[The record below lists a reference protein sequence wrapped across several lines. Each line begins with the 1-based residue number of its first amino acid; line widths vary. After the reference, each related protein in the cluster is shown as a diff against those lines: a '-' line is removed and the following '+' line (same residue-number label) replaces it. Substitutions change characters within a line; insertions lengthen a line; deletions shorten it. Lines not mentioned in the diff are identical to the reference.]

1 MADEDIDSLLQEGIQ
16 AAAKSK
22 QDADAAKKDRP
33 EEDSRRSSRRR
44 SRTRSRSHS
53 RRRHRDRSRSRSR
66 SPRRSRRSRRSR
78 SRSPRRSRGSSRR
91 DRGRSRS
98 RSRERPSRK
107 KRKSKSRSRSAP
119 KEERERSTSAER
131 AERAKQRELMELT
144 RDHRTVFVGQL
155 TQKVREKDLERF
167 LNKTGKVENVLLIRD
182 KFTNR
187 SKGFAY
193 VELSNLEDVP
203 KVLLLNGQVP
213 DFQVFPIMIKASE
226 AEKNF
231 AAKKDSVMNAT
242 VASSGSLTDASGAGL
257 AGAIA
262 GGGMSASALSAA
274 SRIYCGNLH
283 TNITEDDLRIV
294 FQSFGEVLSV
304 TINRDEMGRSKGF
317 SFIQFSSP
325 QEANFALSKG
335 NGLELAGNYLR
346 LGPVNENAVSNRAG
360 TASMD
365 NSATGGRW
373 KLEDEEGAGL
383 SMNAQS
389 RSALMAKLAGNDVNL
404 FPSMSGAGG
413 YAASTTAYTN
423 STAAT
428 AAQRAEQATALMSS
442 TEIEGSESFCF
453 VVKNMFDVYQE
464 QKSGN
469 PEWAVEI
476 QQDVEEECGQYGSV
490 LHTYVEKEKQGGLV
504 YVLFGTVEAAVAAA
518 KKLHGRWFNKRQ
530 ISVRY
535 LSSQEYV
542 GMFPEA
548 RSAVQTAR
556 ASQTQVTGTFLG
568 CQLKLHTDRS
578 PIDQASQMSS
588 WVSSQWWKKTLHPS
602 IFYV

>member
-1 MADEDIDSLLQEGIQ
+1 MADEDIESLLQAGIQ

-22 QDADAAKKDRP
+22 QEKADHMDDKP
-33 EEDSRRSSRRR
+33 EQESRRSRRR
-44 SRTRSRSHS
+44 SRTRSRSRSHS
-53 RRRHRDRSRSRSR
+53 R
-66 SPRRSRRSRRSR
+66 RRSRRSR
-78 SRSPRRSRGSSRR
+78 SRSKTRRRSRRSRSRSRSAPRRSRGSSRR
-91 DRGRSRS
+91 ERGRS
-98 RSRERPSRK
+98 RSRERPTRRK
-107 KRKSKSRSRSAP
+107 QKSKSRSRSVP
-119 KEERERSTSAER
+119 KVERERSTSAER

-167 LNKTGKVENVLLIRD
+167 LTKTGKVENVLLIRD

-203 KVLLLNGQVP
+203 KVLLLSGQVP

-242 VASSGSLTDASGAGL
+242 ATTNAPLTADAPGAGL
-257 AGAIA
+257 AGAISGA
-262 GGGMSASALSAA
+262 GGMSASALSAA

-317 SFIQFSSP
+317 SFVQFSSP

-346 LGPVNENAVSNRAG
+346 LGPVNEHAVGGGNRGMAG
-360 TASMD
+360 AGVSGAD
-365 NSATGGRW
+365 DSATGGRW
-373 KLEDEEGAGL
+373 KLEDDEGTGL
-383 SMNAQS
+383 SMNAHS

-404 FPSMSGAGG
+404 FPTSMRGSVGG
-413 YAASTTAYTN
+413 YPAASSTGDYTN
-423 STAAT
+423 SVAAT
-428 AAQRAEQATALMSS
+428 AAQRAEQATALMTS
-442 TEIEGSESFCF
+442 TEIEGTESFCF

-469 PEWAVEI
+469 PDWPVEI
-476 QQDVEEECGQYGSV
+476 QQDVEEECGQYGPV
-490 LHTYVEKEKQGGLV
+490 LHTYVEKDKQGGLV
-504 YVLFGTVEAAVAAA
+504 YVLFDNVGSAVSAAT
-518 KKLHGRWFNKRQ
+518 KLHGRWFNKRQ

-556 ASQTQVTGTFLG
+556 NN
-568 CQLKLHTDRS
+568 
-578 PIDQASQMSS
+578 
-588 WVSSQWWKKTLHPS
+588 SSQL
-602 IFYV
+602 

>member
-16 AAAKSK
+16 AAAKDDE
-22 QDADAAKKDRP
+22 DAKNDRP

-53 RRRHRDRSRSRSR
+53 RRRHRDRPRSRSR

-78 SRSPRRSRGSSRR
+78 SRSSRRSRGSSRR
-91 DRGRSRS
+91 DKGRSRS
-98 RSRERPSRK
+98 RSRERSSRK

-167 LNKTGKVENVLLIRD
+167 LTKTGKVENVLLIRD

-213 DFQVFPIMIKASE
+213 DFQVFPIMIKVSE

-231 AAKKDSVMNAT
+231 AAKKDSVMNGTA
-242 VASSGSLTDASGAGL
+242 ASGGPLSADGSGAGL
-257 AGAIA
+257 AGAIS

-335 NGLELAGNYLR
+335 NGLELAGSFLR
-346 LGPVNENAVSNRAG
+346 LGPVNENAVGNRTG
-360 TASMD
+360 VSSVD
-365 NSATGGRW
+365 NNATGGRW
-373 KLEDEEGAGL
+373 KLEDEEGEGL

-404 FPSMSGAGG
+404 FPSMSGVGG
-413 YAASTTAYTN
+413 YTASTAAYTN
-423 STAAT
+423 SMAAT

-442 TEIEGSESFCF
+442 SEIEGSESFCF

-469 PEWAVEI
+469 PEWGVEI

-504 YVLFGTVEAAVAAA
+504 YVLFGTVEAAVSAA

-556 ASQTQVTGTFLG
+556 ASQ
-568 CQLKLHTDRS
+568 
-578 PIDQASQMSS
+578 
-588 WVSSQWWKKTLHPS
+588 
-602 IFYV
+602 

>member
-1 MADEDIDSLLQEGIQ
+1 
-16 AAAKSK
+16 
-22 QDADAAKKDRP
+22 
-33 EEDSRRSSRRR
+33 
-44 SRTRSRSHS
+44 
-53 RRRHRDRSRSRSR
+53 
-66 SPRRSRRSRRSR
+66 
-78 SRSPRRSRGSSRR
+78 
-91 DRGRSRS
+91 
-98 RSRERPSRK
+98 
-107 KRKSKSRSRSAP
+107 
-119 KEERERSTSAER
+119 
-131 AERAKQRELMELT
+131 MELT

-167 LNKTGKVENVLLIRD
+167 LTKTGKVENVLLIRD

-213 DFQVFPIMIKASE
+213 NFQVFPIMIKASE

-242 VASSGSLTDASGAGL
+242 AASSGALAANALGTGLT
-257 AGAIA
+257 
-262 GGGMSASALSAA
+262 GGNMSASALSAA
-274 SRIYCGNLH
+274 SRIYCGNVH

-335 NGLELAGNYLR
+335 NGLELAGNHLR
-346 LGPVNENAVSNRAG
+346 LGPVNENAMSGGNRG
-360 TASMD
+360 PNGLSSGMD
-365 NSATGGRW
+365 NSLTGGRW
-373 KLEDEEGAGL
+373 KLEDEEDMGM

-389 RSALMAKLAGNDVNL
+389 RSALMAKLAGNDVDL
-404 FPSMSGAGG
+404 FPSMGGVGG
-413 YAASTTAYTN
+413 YPSTTEYTN
-423 STAAT
+423 SMAAT

-442 TEIEGSESFCF
+442 TEIEGSDSFCF

-469 PEWAVEI
+469 PEWSVEI
-476 QQDVEEECGQYGSV
+476 QQDVQEECGQYGPV
-490 LHTYVEKEKQGGLV
+490 LHTYVEKDKQGGLV
-504 YVLFGTVEAAVAAA
+504 YVLFANVESAVTAA

-556 ASQTQVTGTFLG
+556 ANS
-568 CQLKLHTDRS
+568 
-578 PIDQASQMSS
+578 
-588 WVSSQWWKKTLHPS
+588 
-602 IFYV
+602 

>member
-1 MADEDIDSLLQEGIQ
+1 MADEAIDSLLQEGIQ
-16 AAAKSK
+16 AAAKEAGNVKEVS
-22 QDADAAKKDRP
+22 RP
-33 EEDSRRSSRRR
+33 EGDSSRRSRRR
-44 SRTRSRSHS
+44 SRSRSHS
-53 RRRHRDRSRSRSR
+53 RRRHRDRSRSRSKSR
-66 SPRRSRRSRRSR
+66 RRSRRSRSR
-78 SRSPRRSRGSSRR
+78 SRSPRRSRGSRR

-98 RSRERPSRK
+98 RSRERASRK
-107 KRKSKSRSRSAP
+107 KDRSRSRSRSAP
-119 KEERERSTSAER
+119 KVERERSTSAER

-155 TQKVREKDLERF
+155 TQKVREKDLSRF
-167 LNKTGKVENVLLIRD
+167 LSKTGKVENVLLIRD
-182 KFTNR
+182 KFTSR

-213 DFQVFPIMIKASE
+213 DFQVFPITIKASE

-231 AAKKDSVMNAT
+231 AAKKDSVMNAAAAT
-242 VASSGSLTDASGAGL
+242 ATPLTADAPGAGL

-335 NGLELAGNYLR
+335 NGLEMAGNYLR
-346 LGPVNENAVSNRAG
+346 LGPVNENAMNGGNRSMGGAG
-360 TASMD
+360 GNGAANDAS
-365 NSATGGRW
+365 GGRW
-373 KLEDEEGAGL
+373 KLEDDEGTGL

-404 FPSMSGAGG
+404 LPAGMGGSAGG
-413 YAASTTAYTN
+413 IGGYPAASSATDFTN
-423 STAAT
+423 TMAAT
-428 AAQRAEQATALMSS
+428 AAQRAEQASALMSS

-476 QQDVEEECGQYGSV
+476 QQDVEEECGQYGPV
-490 LHTYVEKEKQGGLV
+490 LHTYVENEKQGGLV
-504 YVLFGTVEAAVAAA
+504 YVLFANVGGAVAAA

-556 ASQTQVTGTFLG
+556 ANGSQ
-568 CQLKLHTDRS
+568 
-578 PIDQASQMSS
+578 
-588 WVSSQWWKKTLHPS
+588 
-602 IFYV
+602 

>member
-1 MADEDIDSLLQEGIQ
+1 MADEAIDSLLQEGIQ
-16 AAAKSK
+16 AAAKE
-22 QDADAAKKDRP
+22 AKEVNRP
-33 EEDSRRSSRRR
+33 EGDSSRRSRRR
-44 SRTRSRSHS
+44 SRSRSHW
-53 RRRHRDRSRSRSR
+53 RRRHRDRSRSRSKSRRRSRRSRSRSR
-66 SPRRSRRSRRSR
+66 SPRRSR
-78 SRSPRRSRGSSRR
+78 GSRR

-98 RSRERPSRK
+98 RSRERASRK
-107 KRKSKSRSRSAP
+107 KDRSRSRSRSAP
-119 KEERERSTSAER
+119 KVERERSTSAER

-155 TQKVREKDLERF
+155 TQKVREKDLSRF
-167 LNKTGKVENVLLIRD
+167 LSKTGKVENVLLIRD
-182 KFTNR
+182 KFTSR

-231 AAKKDSVMNAT
+231 AAKKDSVMNAAAAT
-242 VASSGSLTDASGAGL
+242 ATPLTADAPGAGL

-335 NGLELAGNYLR
+335 NGLEMAGNYLR
-346 LGPVNENAVSNRAG
+346 LGPVNENAMNGGNRSMGGAG
-360 TASMD
+360 GSGAANDAS
-365 NSATGGRW
+365 GGRW
-373 KLEDEEGAGL
+373 KLEDDEGTGL

-404 FPSMSGAGG
+404 LPAGMGGSAGG
-413 YAASTTAYTN
+413 IGGYPAASSATDYTN
-423 STAAT
+423 TMAAT
-428 AAQRAEQATALMSS
+428 AAQRAEQASALMSS

-476 QQDVEEECGQYGSV
+476 QQDVEEECGQYGPV
-490 LHTYVEKEKQGGLV
+490 LHTYMENEKQGGLV
-504 YVLFGTVEAAVAAA
+504 YVLFANVGGAVAAA

-556 ASQTQVTGTFLG
+556 ANGSHCEGIRDT
-568 CQLKLHTDRS
+568 
-578 PIDQASQMSS
+578 IASDAGPASD
-588 WVSSQWWKKTLHPS
+588 
-602 IFYV
+602 

>member
-1 MADEDIDSLLQEGIQ
+1 
-16 AAAKSK
+16 
-22 QDADAAKKDRP
+22 
-33 EEDSRRSSRRR
+33 
-44 SRTRSRSHS
+44 
-53 RRRHRDRSRSRSR
+53 
-66 SPRRSRRSRRSR
+66 
-78 SRSPRRSRGSSRR
+78 
-91 DRGRSRS
+91 
-98 RSRERPSRK
+98 
-107 KRKSKSRSRSAP
+107 
-119 KEERERSTSAER
+119 
-131 AERAKQRELMELT
+131 
-144 RDHRTVFVGQL
+144 
-155 TQKVREKDLERF
+155 
-167 LNKTGKVENVLLIRD
+167 
-182 KFTNR
+182 
-187 SKGFAY
+187 
-193 VELSNLEDVP
+193 
-203 KVLLLNGQVP
+203 
-213 DFQVFPIMIKASE
+213 
-226 AEKNF
+226 
-231 AAKKDSVMNAT
+231 KKDSVMNSTPTA
-242 VASSGSLTDASGAGL
+242 ASLSGDGSGL
-257 AGAIA
+257 AGAM
-262 GGGMSASALSAA
+262 GGGNMSASALSAA

-346 LGPVNENAVSNRAG
+346 LGPVNENAVSGGSRGAG
-360 TASMD
+360 AMSGMD
-365 NSATGGRW
+365 NSGGGRW
-373 KLEDEEGAGL
+373 KLEDDEGIGL

-404 FPSMSGAGG
+404 FPTSMGGTGG
-413 YAASTTAYTN
+413 YSTMSTTDYTNAMAAS
-423 STAAT
+423 

-469 PEWAVEI
+469 PEWSVEI
-476 QQDVEEECGQYGSV
+476 QQDVEEECGQYGPV

-504 YVLFGTVEAAVAAA
+504 YVLFDNVGSCVAAA

-556 ASQTQVTGTFLG
+556 AN
-568 CQLKLHTDRS
+568 
-578 PIDQASQMSS
+578 
-588 WVSSQWWKKTLHPS
+588 SSQ
-602 IFYV
+602 

>member
-1 MADEDIDSLLQEGIQ
+1 MAEQEIESLLQQGME
-16 AAAKSK
+16 AASKSK
-22 QDADAAKKDRP
+22 YDVELDRGR
-33 EEDSRRSSRRR
+33 EKDSRHSSRRR
-44 SRTRSRSHS
+44 SRSRSRSRSYS
-53 RRRHRDRSRSRSR
+53 RRRHRDRSRSRSKGR
-66 SPRRSRRSRRSR
+66 RRSRRSR
-78 SRSPRRSRGSSRR
+78 SRSYSPRRSHGHSRR
-91 DRGRSRS
+91 ARGRSRS
-98 RSRERPSRK
+98 RSRERASK
-107 KRKSKSRSRSAP
+107 KRLKSKSRSRSAPPPPP

-167 LNKTGKVENVLLIRD
+167 FSKVGKVESVLLIRD

-203 KVLLLNGQVP
+203 KVLLMNGQVP

-231 AAKKDSVMNAT
+231 AAKKDSVMNAS
-242 VASSGSLTDASGAGL
+242 AANSGSLLTNASGGGAAGTM
-257 AGAIA
+257 
-262 GGGMSASALSAA
+262 GGTTGMSAAALSAA

-304 TINRDEMGRSKGF
+304 TINRDEIGRSRGYG
-317 SFIQFSSP
+317 FIQFSSP

-346 LGPVNENAVSNRAG
+346 LGPVNENAMSSGNRG
-360 TASMD
+360 LGGASSFGD
-365 NSATGGRW
+365 NGSSGGRW
-373 KLEDEEGAGL
+373 KLEDDEGIGL

-404 FPSMSGAGG
+404 FPTAMGGGARTVGMYSASGTDFG
-413 YAASTTAYTN
+413 N

-428 AAQRAEQATALMSS
+428 AARRAEQAAALMSS
-442 TEIEGSESFCF
+442 TDIEGSDSFCF

-469 PEWAVEI
+469 AEWGVEI
-476 QQDVEEECGQYGSV
+476 QQDVEEECGQYGTV

-504 YVLFGTVEAAVAAA
+504 YVLFDNVSSAVAAA
-518 KKLHGRWFNKRQ
+518 EKLHGRWFNKRQ

-556 ASQTQVTGTFLG
+556 AN
-568 CQLKLHTDRS
+568 
-578 PIDQASQMSS
+578 
-588 WVSSQWWKKTLHPS
+588 SSQ
-602 IFYV
+602 

>member
-1 MADEDIDSLLQEGIQ
+1 MEPNELHFQRPSSDRKRVDIAVVMADEDIDSLLQEGIQ

-22 QDADAAKKDRP
+22 EDDEDAKNDRP

-53 RRRHRDRSRSRSR
+53 RRRHRNRSRSRSR

-91 DRGRSRS
+91 DKGRSRS
-98 RSRERPSRK
+98 RSRERSSRK

-167 LNKTGKVENVLLIRD
+167 LTKTGKVENVLLIRD

-213 DFQVFPIMIKASE
+213 DFQVFPIMIKVSE

-231 AAKKDSVMNAT
+231 AAKKDSVMNGTA
-242 VASSGSLTDASGAGL
+242 ASGGPLSADGSGAGL
-257 AGAIA
+257 AGAIS

-335 NGLELAGNYLR
+335 NGLELAGSFLR
-346 LGPVNENAVSNRAG
+346 LGPVNENAVGNRTGVSNV
-360 TASMD
+360 D
-365 NSATGGRW
+365 NNATGGRW
-373 KLEDEEGAGL
+373 NLEDEEGEGL

-404 FPSMSGAGG
+404 FPSMSGVGG
-413 YAASTTAYTN
+413 YTASTAAYTN
-423 STAAT
+423 SMAAT

-442 TEIEGSESFCF
+442 SEIEGSESFCF

-469 PEWAVEI
+469 PEWGVEI

-504 YVLFGTVEAAVAAA
+504 YVLFGTVEAAVSAA

-556 ASQTQVTGTFLG
+556 ASQ
-568 CQLKLHTDRS
+568 
-578 PIDQASQMSS
+578 
-588 WVSSQWWKKTLHPS
+588 
-602 IFYV
+602 

>member
-1 MADEDIDSLLQEGIQ
+1 V
-16 AAAKSK
+16 
-22 QDADAAKKDRP
+22 
-33 EEDSRRSSRRR
+33 
-44 SRTRSRSHS
+44 
-53 RRRHRDRSRSRSR
+53 
-66 SPRRSRRSRRSR
+66 
-78 SRSPRRSRGSSRR
+78 
-91 DRGRSRS
+91 
-98 RSRERPSRK
+98 
-107 KRKSKSRSRSAP
+107 
-119 KEERERSTSAER
+119 ERERSTSAER

-155 TQKVREKDLERF
+155 TQKVRERDLERF
-167 LNKTGKVENVLLIRD
+167 LGKTGKVENVMLIRD

-203 KVLLLNGQVP
+203 KVLLLSGQVP

-231 AAKKDSVMNAT
+231 AAKKDSVMNAAAT
-242 VASSGSLTDASGAGL
+242 PLTADAPGAG
-257 AGAIA
+257 GA
-262 GGGMSASALSAA
+262 SASALSAA

-283 TNITEDDLRIV
+283 TNVTEDDLRIV

-317 SFIQFSSP
+317 SFIQFSTP

-335 NGLELAGNYLR
+335 NGLELAGSYLR
-346 LGPVNENAVSNRAG
+346 LGPVNENAMGGGSRAG
-360 TASMD
+360 TGAGGGGVD
-365 NSATGGRW
+365 NAATGGRW
-373 KLEDEEGAGL
+373 KLEDDEGTGL

-404 FPSMSGAGG
+404 FPSAAGGG
-413 YAASTTAYTN
+413 YAAAPSAADYAN
-423 STAAT
+423 SMAAT

-442 TEIEGSESFCF
+442 TEIEGSDSFCF

-469 PEWAVEI
+469 PDWGVEI
-476 QQDVEEECGQYGSV
+476 QQDVEEECGQYGPV
-490 LHTYVEKEKQGGLV
+490 LHTYVEKDKQGGLV
-504 YVLFGTVEAAVAAA
+504 YVLFDKVRSAAAAA

-548 RSAVQTAR
+548 RSAVQTA
-556 ASQTQVTGTFLG
+556 
-568 CQLKLHTDRS
+568 
-578 PIDQASQMSS
+578 MSA
-588 WVSSQWWKKTLHPS
+588 Q
-602 IFYV
+602 

>member
-1 MADEDIDSLLQEGIQ
+1 MADEDIESLLQAGIQ

-22 QDADAAKKDRP
+22 QEKADHMDDKP
-33 EEDSRRSSRRR
+33 EQESRRSRRR
-44 SRTRSRSHS
+44 SRTRSRSRSHS
-53 RRRHRDRSRSRSR
+53 R
-66 SPRRSRRSRRSR
+66 RRSRRSR
-78 SRSPRRSRGSSRR
+78 SRSKTRRRSRRSRSRSRSAPRRSRGSSRR
-91 DRGRSRS
+91 ERGRS
-98 RSRERPSRK
+98 RSRERPTRRK
-107 KRKSKSRSRSAP
+107 QKSKSRSRSVP
-119 KEERERSTSAER
+119 KVERERSTSAER

-167 LNKTGKVENVLLIRD
+167 LTKTGKVENVLLIRD

-203 KVLLLNGQVP
+203 KVLLLSGQVP

-242 VASSGSLTDASGAGL
+242 ATTNAPLTADAPGAGL
-257 AGAIA
+257 AGAISGA
-262 GGGMSASALSAA
+262 GGMSASALSAA

-317 SFIQFSSP
+317 SFVQFSSP

-346 LGPVNENAVSNRAG
+346 LGPVNEHAVGGGNRGMAG
-360 TASMD
+360 AGVSGAD
-365 NSATGGRW
+365 DSATGGRW
-373 KLEDEEGAGL
+373 KLEDDEGTGL
-383 SMNAQS
+383 SMNAHS

-404 FPSMSGAGG
+404 FPTSMRGSVGG
-413 YAASTTAYTN
+413 YPAASSTGDYTN
-423 STAAT
+423 SVAAT
-428 AAQRAEQATALMSS
+428 AAQRAEQATALMTS
-442 TEIEGSESFCF
+442 TEIEGTESFCF

-469 PEWAVEI
+469 PDWPVEI
-476 QQDVEEECGQYGSV
+476 QQDVEEECGQYGPV
-490 LHTYVEKEKQGGLV
+490 LHTYVEKDKQGGLV
-504 YVLFGTVEAAVAAA
+504 YVLFDNVGSAVSAAT
-518 KKLHGRWFNKRQ
+518 KLHGRWFNKRQ

-556 ASQTQVTGTFLG
+556 NN
-568 CQLKLHTDRS
+568 
-578 PIDQASQMSS
+578 
-588 WVSSQWWKKTLHPS
+588 SSQ
-602 IFYV
+602 